1 MALELGD
8 VRYWMNSGKHM
19 LALSFSVF
27 DPQETSTGI
36 WLSRDY
42 RRSIISRFPSG
53 TLACS
58 ARALRSGTDPDRDVG
73 HGFLIGHCFALGH
86 VVH

>member
-1 MALELGD
+1 
-8 VRYWMNSGKHM
+8 M
-19 LALSFSVF
+19 LALSFSEF

-58 ARALRSGTDPDRDVG
+58 ARCAAAQTLTEMWVMASS
-73 HGFLIGHCFALGH
+73 LGIASP
-86 VVH
+86 